1 VFTVEERDR
10 VRASIVER
18 ARTDPRIAAGAVV
31 GGFAAGAGDRYS
43 DLDLTFGV
51 RDDVPVED
59 VLADWTR
66 DLAEELR
73 AVHLFDVQA
82 GAAVYRA
89 FLLPGCLQVD
99 LSFAPASQ
107 FGPRGPRF
115 ALLFGEAVDLPREPG
130 AGASADE
137 LFGLAV
143 HHAVRGRFCIER
155 GRLWQ
160 AEYLISDVRN
170 LAISLACLNRGL
182 AVHHGRGADH
192 LPADVRERFVA
203 ARIGSLDP
211 DVLRAALRASIE
223 VLVDEAGGL
232 AAPLE
237 EQLRELADG

>member
-1 VFTVEERDR
+1 M
-10 VRASIVER
+10 RAHLLEQ
-18 ARTDPRIAAGAVV
+18 AEADPRIVAGAAV
-31 GGFAAGAGDRYS
+31 GGLATGGGDRWS

-51 RDDVPVED
+51 RDDVAVDD

-82 GAAVYRA
+82 GAAVYRV

-107 FGPRGPRF
+107 FGARGPRF
-115 ALLFGEAVDLPREPG
+115 ALLLGEAVELPQDPDPP
-130 AGASADE
+130 ASE

-160 AEYLISDVRN
+160 AEYWVSELRD

-182 AVHHGRGADH
+182 AVHHGRGADD
-192 LPADVRERFVA
+192 LPSDVQERFADAV
-203 ARIGSLDP
+203 IGSLDA
-211 DVLRAALRASIE
+211 DALRAALRASIAA
-223 VLVDEAGGL
+223 LVAEARDL

-237 EQLRELADG
+237 AQLRELADG

>member
-10 VRASIVER
+10 VRALLVAR
-18 ARTDPRIAAGAVV
+18 AQADPRIAAGAAV
-31 GGFAAGAGDRYS
+31 GGLAAGTGDRWS

-82 GAAVYRA
+82 GAAVYRV

-99 LSFAPASQ
+99 LSLAPASQ
-107 FGPRGPRF
+107 FGARGPRF
-115 ALLFGEAVDLPREPG
+115 VLLFGEAVELPKEPG
-130 AGASADE
+130 ASAAE

-143 HHAVRGRFCIER
+143 HHALRGRFSIER

-160 AEYLISDVRN
+160 AEYLIGDVRN

-203 ARIGSLDP
+203 ARIDSLDP
-211 DVLRAALRASIE
+211 DALRAALRASIE
-223 VLVDEAGGL
+223 VLVDEAGEL
-232 AAPLE
+232 AAPLD